1 MILHTTIGGPSPF
14 PIPDSFLEA
23 EIAKRLPAS
32 KPTPKASEKREE
44 K

>member
-1 MILHTTIGGPSPF
+1 MILRTTIGGKSLF

-23 EIAKRLPAS
+23 EIEKRLPAS
-32 KPTPKASEKREE
+32 KPTPKASETRNE